1 MHVAADRPEEIFAT
15 AECAV
20 FLRIEHALLDEVRSV
35 MDAIDVLRDPEQRVQ
50 IAQAALAILDVGFD
64 QITRLTGTAMTLL
77 ALRQLRGDEF
87 GAVPCTTS
95 LSKRV
100 TSSS

>member
-1 MHVAADRPEEIFAT
+1 MHVAADRPEEIFAA

-50 IAQAALAILDVGFD
+50 VAQAALAILDVGFD
-64 QITRLTGTAMTLL
+64 QITRLTGTAMTFL